1 MCAGNNS
8 CYTLHIA
15 YNNIVLFH
23 IDLLAIV
30 NEVGLVIIRCSTE
43 CFKNIKIMDKENMF
57 INTNS
62 SLVFSCR
69 VIETKNSEFTV
80 GDLVFG
86 NFGWVTHTIC
96 NGNPEGHP
104 HGLRKLDP
112 NSPISPSTAV
122 GILGMP
128 G

>member
-1 MCAGNNS
+1 M
-8 CYTLHIA
+8 
-15 YNNIVLFH
+15 
-23 IDLLAIV
+23 
-30 NEVGLVIIRCSTE
+30 
-43 CFKNIKIMDKENMF
+43 
-57 INTNS
+57 
-62 SLVFSCR
+62 
-69 VIETKNSEFTV
+69 ETKNTKYAV

-86 NFGWVTHTIC
+86 NFGWVTRTIS

-112 NSPISPSTAV
+112 TSTVSPSTAV